1 VTYISTT
8 EDDKKR
14 FAAAC
19 LAGIAVAQNQI
30 GESGIADDT
39 MQRAL
44 RLARRIGRK
53 EDLSRA
59 LQEISVEQARVGD
72 LAGVRTSLEEITEE
86 SARRFAQK
94 DIAQAQARAGSREEA
109 VRTIDAGLIER
120 GKLIEELANVFSEL
134 GDREGLKL
142 LLQAS
147 ARETASAYHLCVLL
161 AKNYPGQLA
170 AVAAKM
176 IDAEPA

>member
-1 VTYISTT
+1 MTYLSTT

-14 FAAAC
+14 YAAIC
-19 LAGIAVAQNQI
+19 LAGIGVAQNQI
-30 GESGIADDT
+30 GESGTSAAT

-44 RLARRIGRK
+44 RLAGRIGRN
-53 EDLSRA
+53 EDRSRA
-59 LQEISVEQARVGD
+59 LQDISVEQVRIGD
-72 LAGVRTSLEEITEE
+72 LAGARVSLDEITEE
-86 SARRFAQK
+86 SARRWAQK
-94 DIAQAQARAGSREEA
+94 GIAEAQARAGSREEA

-142 LLQAS
+142 LLLAS
-147 ARETASAYHLCVLL
+147 AQEASSAYHVCVLL
-161 AKNYPGQLA
+161 AKSYPEQLA
-170 AVAAKM
+170 ALTVAM